1 VRSSQAHKL
10 AAFTR
15 HLRLQVRAIK
25 RVRRTHPV
33 KTSANRHSECVVD
46 LGDFT
51 AALFEFFAGD
61 RGLSLSLCAPVGI
74 NGSYAGRDKLGHLF
88 HDAVYTKQGLTVLV
102 AARRQNRDP
111 ELAVAW
117 T

>member
-1 VRSSQAHKL
+1 MLHQCHSLRPQSVACAQVKRIKL

-88 HDAVYTKQGLTVLV
+88 HDAVFFI
-102 AARRQNRDP
+102 RRN
-111 ELAVAW
+111 